1 MPNKALLLCLLVS
14 FCLINISCSIL
25 NPEWVEKDAEGYYV
39 RHYSSCGPKAL
50 HKAFEV
56 LDLHLSQKQISRDIQ
71 DTGNVIRTL
80 SASLI
85 HHRTVWMSLPSE
97 IKQVAE
103 KYNFNILEVSELKDL
118 DKKIDVAI
126 VLISGRYHK
135 GELHWLCFPA
145 DINITKYFGDKTK
158 IHKIFLLQKKV
169 D

>member
-1 MPNKALLLCLLVS
+1 MPNKVLLLCLLVS
-14 FCLINISCSIL
+14 FGLNNISCSIL

-85 HHRTVWMSLPSE
+85 QHRPVWKSSHSE

-103 KYNFNILEVSELKDL
+103 QYNFNILNLNELK
-118 DKKIDVAI
+118 
-126 VLISGRYHK
+126 
-135 GELHWLCFPA
+135 
-145 DINITKYFGDKTK
+145 
-158 IHKIFLLQKKV
+158 
-169 D
+169 